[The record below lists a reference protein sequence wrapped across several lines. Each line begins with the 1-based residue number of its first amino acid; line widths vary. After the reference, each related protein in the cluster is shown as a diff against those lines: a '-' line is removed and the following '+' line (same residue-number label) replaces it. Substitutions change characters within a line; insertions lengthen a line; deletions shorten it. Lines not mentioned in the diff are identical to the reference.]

1 MADCTCADPGAVVD
15 AINKNT
21 EQRNKQNNTDS
32 DKIMRTLASTG
43 DVTQPRATV
52 NNGGQKAVKVE
63 NGKRTEVG
71 TGKDGV
77 LSAIQHCHWNAPEYG
92 MTGSNWWSNLMRAA
106 GLAIAIANGI
116 AQSEIADKQYDLAN
130 KWYNQAKFKWDR
142 FKNKY
147 MPLEKKLLNEVSS
160 VPIRHIDCQGAQ
172 DRAEA
177 SVNTAYA
184 STAIYMKQQAK
195 KLRLCLD
202 PSLISAVNQKQNVM
216 LVDAENFNLTD
227 ERWFTDYK
235 NDQRWNRRSNVLN
248 LGRNLSSE
256 SMQYGRVANQ
266 LYGQI
271 GAQLNQAANGLMQAV
286 GYYGARNDTYY
297 STTYLNTNA
306 LSDPA
311 SGVIMQGAGTPQ

>member
-1 MADCTCADPGAVVD
+1 MAECTCADPTAVKQ
-15 AINKNT
+15 AIDNNT
-21 EQRNKQNNTDS
+21 EKTNDVRTSNATMVD
-32 DKIMRTLASTG
+32 RTLSSSGEDGESGQYYT
-43 DVTQPRATV
+43 DD
-52 NNGGQKAVKVE
+52 NGNRVY
-63 NGKRTEVG
+63 
-71 TGKDGV
+71 TGKSGK
-77 LSAIQHCHWNAPEYG
+77 LSNIQLCHWNAPEYG
-92 MTGSNWWSNLMRAA
+92 IKGTTGWANAFRAA
-106 GLAIAIANGI
+106 GLVIAIANSI

-142 FKNKY
+142 FKNNY

-160 VPIRHIDCQGAQ
+160 VPIREIDCQGAQ

-184 STAIYMKQQAK
+184 SIGIYMKQQAK
-195 KLRLCLD
+195 RLRLCLD
-202 PSLISAVNQKQNVM
+202 PTLLSAVNQKQNVM

-256 SMQYGRVANQ
+256 SMQYGRIANQ
-266 LYGQI
+266 LYGQV
-271 GAQLNQAANGLMQAV
+271 GAQINQAANGLMQAV

-297 STTYLNTNA
+297 STTYLNTNT

-311 SGVIMQGAGTPQ
+311 SGTIVAGGSNPQ